1 MIKEDK
7 VLVKINLRNATHYKK
22 YGYDVSQRELL
33 VNIDELT
40 KGSKCRVTAICEIC
54 TSENSITYGKYNV
67 NINRNN
73 KGYYSCFKC
82 KNLEKEKTCLEKYG
96 VKSYSMTSEFKE
108 LDRIDWNI
116 IEGYVKGR
124 EKIIE
129 KYGVDSYF
137 KTKESKEYNKK
148 WMSSDE
154 FKEKSK
160 KTMVEKY
167 GVDSYSKTDSFKEVI
182 LSKKDLIVEKIK
194 NTFLEKYGVNSPS
207 KLDSVKLI
215 KFLKKDEI
223 ENNKK
228 NTCLEKYGVDN
239 VSKVKDICNKIKN
252 TKIKNGNII
261 PDNQLNSW
269 DLYKKEVRN
278 ITKQNKKRLYEEW
291 DGYDYYDDELIK
303 GYLSYSHIH
312 RFYPTMD
319 HKISVFYGFINS
331 IDPNFIGSIE
341 NLCITKRFI
350 NSTKSKMTE
359 EDFLKS

>member
-22 YGYDVSQRELL
+22 YGYDVSQKELL

-40 KGSKCRVTAICEIC
+40 KSSKSRVTAICEIC
-54 TSENSITYGKYNV
+54 KSENSITYGKYNV
-67 NINRNN
+67 NTNRNN

-96 VKSYSMTSEFKE
+96 VKSYSMTSDFKE
-108 LDRIDWNI
+108 LDRTDWNI
-116 IEGYVKGR
+116 KEGYLKGR

-167 GVDSYSKTDSFKEVI
+167 GVDSYSKTDSFKEDI

-194 NTFLEKYGVNSPS
+194 NTFLEKYGVDSPF
-207 KLDSVKLI
+207 KLDSFKLS
-215 KFLKKDEI
+215 KFLRKDEI
-223 ENNKK
+223 EDNRKT
-228 NTCLEKYGVDN
+228 TCLEKYGVDN
-239 VSKVKDICNKIKN
+239 VIKVDEIKLKRKN
-252 TKIKNGNII
+252 TMIFNGDII

-278 ITKQNKKRLYEEW
+278 ITKQNKKSLYEYW
-291 DGYDYYDDELIK
+291 DGYDYYDGELIK
-303 GYLSYSHIH
+303 GYLSYSHTH

-319 HKISVFYGFINS
+319 HKISVFYGFKKS
-331 IDPNFIGSIE
+331 IDPSFIGSIE